1 MRLHFITSLL
11 VIAPCAGALAA
22 QDTTQAQK
30 QTQNQDTLMQQ
41 TNKGRWGGALSDDV
55 VLRQMHR
62 TNQEEIRLGQLAQR
76 NASSPKVKQFAAR
89 LVRDHQAADQKVVAV
104 AKQIGIA
111 LPTAQDKG
119 KGHAQEPDRAGYM
132 GRRDTTG
139 QADTTSRQGY
149 PQTYQQRGDSTNREG
164 MKDHERVG
172 EQLRSLHGAA
182 FDTAFAN
189 AMVEG
194 HQKAINLLEMAQG
207 QVQHEEVRSL
217 IASTMPTLREHL
229 QIAQSLAG
237 ATTTSS
243 SQ

>member
-1 MRLHFITSLL
+1 MRWHFITSLL
-11 VIAPCAGALAA
+11 LVAPCTGALAA

-30 QTQNQDTLMQQ
+30 PTQNQDTLTMQQ
-41 TNKGRWGGALSDDV
+41 SDKGRWGGALSDDL

-62 TNQEEIRLGQLAQR
+62 TNLMEIRMGQLAQR
-76 NASSPKVKQFAAR
+76 NGASAKVKQFAAR

-104 AKQIGIA
+104 AKQLGIA
-111 LPTAQDKG
+111 LPTMQDKG
-119 KGHAQEPDRAGYM
+119 RGRGQWGRDSTDRSGSM

-139 QADTTSRQGY
+139 MMDTTYRQGF
-149 PQTYQQRGDSTNREG
+149 PQPDRDGQ
-164 MKDHERVG
+164 DHERMG
-172 EQLRSLHGAA
+172 EQLRSLRGPA

-194 HQKAINLLEMAQG
+194 HQNAINLLEMAQG

-217 IASTMPTLREHL
+217 IASTLPTIREHL
-229 QIAQSLAG
+229 QIAQTFAG